1 MTAKN
6 KARELVK
13 KFRLYAFTSD
23 YDYAENGAQNEYYNA
38 EKCAIIAVDEIIK
51 SMPKQPSISITM
63 CHFEATVYWEEVK
76 KEIEKL

>member
-1 MTAKN
+1 MTPKN

-38 EKCAIIAVDEIIK
+38 EKCALIAVDEILKLGKKI
-51 SMPKQPSISITM
+51 PLETL
-63 CHFEATVYWEEVK
+63 EYYVEVK
-76 KEIEKL
+76 SEIEKL